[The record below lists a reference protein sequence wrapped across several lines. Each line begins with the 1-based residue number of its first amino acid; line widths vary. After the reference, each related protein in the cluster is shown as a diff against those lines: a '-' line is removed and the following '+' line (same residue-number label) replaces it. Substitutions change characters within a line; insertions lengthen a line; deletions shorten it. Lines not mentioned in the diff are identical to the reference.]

1 MQVTEAIEQEYE
13 NLFGIHISN
22 EKLLNISSDDDIA
35 ENIVNAFDVGKSR
48 MKDFRQKQLISKEI

>member
-48 MKDFRQKQLISKEI
+48 MKDFRQNQLISKEI